1 MRYVPDFVRT
11 APQSELS
18 KRLHG
23 ERKVYDHHPFC
34 SGDRRKPIGTPGCAC
49 LRWLRDPNNPYL

>member
-1 MRYVPDFVRT
+1 MNRKTLDFVRT

-23 ERKVYDHHPFC
+23 EVKKFDHHPFC
-34 SGDRRKPIGTPGCAC
+34 SASRHLPIGTPGCVC
-49 LRWLRDPNNPYL
+49 LRLIRKSL